1 MSAQNNV
8 VRDIENR
15 DIEILK
21 MNFHRRHFLGS
32 SLLAFSSTLMD
43 ALTTPLWRW
52 RRSLTL
58 QSAPAAN
65 ATSANATSAVQ
76 FVDVGR
82 EAGLNVPNVWGGV
95 DHKRYIIEAKGSGL
109 AFFDYDNDGWL
120 DIYLT
125 NGTRIDEKWAPV
137 KAPTSQLFK
146 NNRDG
151 TFTNVT
157 EKSGL
162 ARTGWQTG
170 VCVGDYDNDGWDD
183 LFCCFWGHN
192 ILFHNNGDGT
202 FGDVTR
208 KAGLYNEQVR
218 WGAGCTFLDYDR
230 DGSLDLFVC
239 NYVKFDLAQAAASAG
254 AASCQWKGIPVMCGP
269 RGLIGDTNLLYHN
282 DGDGTF
288 TDVSEKAGILKP
300 GARFSITAVS
310 YDFDNDGWPDI
321 YVAVDSEPSM
331 LFHNNHDGTFTDIGV
346 IAGCAYSEAGHEQAG
361 MGVAVGDYDCDGW
374 LDIFKTNFTDDTCN
388 LYHNN
393 GDGTFS
399 DVTFPSG
406 IAVNSRYVAWGCGFL
421 DYDNDGW
428 ADLMQINGHVYPEI
442 AGHDVGQTYKNPRI
456 VYRNMGNGQFKD
468 VSAVMGPGIS
478 EHFSSRGAA
487 FGDYDNDG
495 DVDVLVLNMNDLP
508 SLLRNDGGNKQN
520 WIKIKLIGTKC
531 NRTAIGA
538 RVRVVTGDHAQM
550 DEVHSG
556 SSVMSQGDLRL
567 HFGIGKA
574 ETVDVIE
581 VKWPTTGKLE
591 RFPQVKAN
599 QILTIREG
607 SGIVAG
613 PRPATR

>member
-1 MSAQNNV
+1 LV
-8 VRDIENR
+8 
-15 DIEILK
+15 
-21 MNFHRRHFLGS
+21 
-32 SLLAFSSTLMD
+32 
-43 ALTTPLWRW
+43 
-52 RRSLTL
+52 L
-58 QSAPAAN
+58 QSAAAAN
-65 ATSANATSAVQ
+65 APGANATSAVQ
-76 FVDVGR
+76 FVDVAR

-95 DHKRYIIEAKGSGL
+95 DHKRYILEAKGSGL

-125 NGTRIDEKWAPV
+125 NGTRLDEKWAPG
-137 KAPTSQLFK
+137 KSPTSQLFR

-192 ILFHNNGDGT
+192 ILFRNNGDGT
-202 FGDVTR
+202 FSDVTR
-208 KAGLYNEQVR
+208 KAGLYNEPVR

-239 NYVKFDLAQAAASAG
+239 NYVKFDLEQAAASAG

-282 DGDGTF
+282 NGDGSF

-321 YVAVDSEPSM
+321 YVAVDSEPSL

-346 IAGCAYSEAGHEQAG
+346 TAGCAYSEAGHEQAG

-442 AGHDVGQTYKNPRI
+442 AGHEVGQTYKNPRI

-538 RVRVVTGDHAQM
+538 RVRVATGDHVQM

-567 HFGIGKA
+567 HFGLGKA

-613 PRPATR
+613 PRAATK

>member
-1 MSAQNNV
+1 
-8 VRDIENR
+8 
-15 DIEILK
+15 
-21 MNFHRRHFLGS
+21 MNLHRRQFLGS
-32 SLLAFSSTLMD
+32 SLLAFSSTLLD
-43 ALTTPLWRW
+43 ALTTPLRRW
-52 RRSLTL
+52 RRSLVL

-65 ATSANATSAVQ
+65 ASAANATSSVQ
-76 FVDVGR
+76 FVDVAR

-125 NGTRIDEKWAPV
+125 NGTRLDEKWAPG
-137 KAPTSQLFK
+137 KSPTSQLFK

-202 FGDVTR
+202 FSDVTH
-208 KAGLYNEQVR
+208 KAGLYNEPVR

-239 NYVKFDLAQAAASAG
+239 NYVKFDLEQAAASSG

-282 DGDGTF
+282 NGDGTF
-288 TDVSEKAGILKP
+288 TDVSEKSGILKP
-300 GARFSITAVS
+300 GPRFSITAVS

-361 MGVAVGDYDCDGW
+361 MGVAVADYDCDGW

-388 LYHNN
+388 LYRNN

-406 IAVNSRYVAWGCGFL
+406 IAVNSRYVGWGCGFL

-428 ADLMQINGHVYPEI
+428 SDLMQINGHVYPEI

-538 RVRVVTGDHAQM
+538 RVRVITGEHVQM

-567 HFGIGKA
+567 HFGVGKA

-613 PRPATR
+613 PRPTTK

>member
-1 MSAQNNV
+1 
-8 VRDIENR
+8 
-15 DIEILK
+15 
-21 MNFHRRHFLGS
+21 MNLPRRHFLGS
-32 SLLAFSSTLMD
+32 SLLAFSSTLID
-43 ALTTPLWRW
+43 ALTTPLSKW
-52 RRSLTL
+52 RRSLVL
-58 QSAPAAN
+58 QSAAAGN
-65 ATSANATSAVQ
+65 ALGANATSAVQ
-76 FVDVGR
+76 FVDVAR

-125 NGTRIDEKWAPV
+125 NGTRLDEKWAAG
-137 KAPTSQLFK
+137 KSPTSQLFR

-183 LFCCFWGHN
+183 LFCGFWGHN

-202 FGDVTR
+202 FSDVTR
-208 KAGLYNEQVR
+208 KAGLYHEQVR

-239 NYVKFDLAQAAASAG
+239 NYVKFDLEQAAASSR

-282 DGDGTF
+282 NGDGSF

-346 IAGCAYSEAGHEQAG
+346 TAGCAYSEAGHEQAG

-406 IAVNSRYVAWGCGFL
+406 IAVNSRFVAWGCGFL

-538 RVRVVTGDHAQM
+538 RVRVVIGDHVQM

-567 HFGIGKA
+567 HFGMGKA

-613 PRPATR
+613 PRAATK

>member
-1 MSAQNNV
+1 
-8 VRDIENR
+8 
-15 DIEILK
+15 
-21 MNFHRRHFLGS
+21 MNLHRRQFLGS
-32 SLLAFSSTLMD
+32 SLLAFSSTLLD
-43 ALTTPLWRW
+43 ALTTPLRRW
-52 RRSLTL
+52 RRSLVL

-65 ATSANATSAVQ
+65 ASAANATSSVQ
-76 FVDVGR
+76 FVDVAR

-125 NGTRIDEKWAPV
+125 NGTRLDEKWAPG
-137 KAPTSQLFK
+137 KSPTSQLFK

-202 FGDVTR
+202 FSDVTH
-208 KAGLYNEQVR
+208 KAGLYNEPVR

-239 NYVKFDLAQAAASAG
+239 NYVKFDLEQAAASSG

-282 DGDGTF
+282 NGDGTF
-288 TDVSEKAGILKP
+288 TDVSEKSGILKP
-300 GARFSITAVS
+300 GPRFSITAVS

-361 MGVAVGDYDCDGW
+361 MGVAVADYDCDGW

-388 LYHNN
+388 LYRNN

-406 IAVNSRYVAWGCGFL
+406 IAVNSRYVGWGCGFL

-428 ADLMQINGHVYPEI
+428 PDLMQINGHVYPEI

-538 RVRVVTGDHAQM
+538 RVRVITGEHVQM

-567 HFGIGKA
+567 HFGVGKA

-613 PRPATR
+613 PRPTMK

>member
-1 MSAQNNV
+1 MV
-8 VRDIENR
+8 
-15 DIEILK
+15 
-21 MNFHRRHFLGS
+21 
-32 SLLAFSSTLMD
+32 
-43 ALTTPLWRW
+43 
-52 RRSLTL
+52 L
-58 QSAPAAN
+58 QSAAAAN
-65 ATSANATSAVQ
+65 APGANATSAVQ
-76 FVDVGR
+76 FVDVAR

-95 DHKRYIIEAKGSGL
+95 DHKRYILEAKGSGL

-125 NGTRIDEKWAPV
+125 NGTRLDEKWAPG
-137 KAPTSQLFK
+137 KSPTSQLFR

-202 FGDVTR
+202 FSDVTR
-208 KAGLYNEQVR
+208 KAGLYNEPVR

-239 NYVKFDLAQAAASAG
+239 NYVKFDLEQAAASAG

-282 DGDGTF
+282 NGDGSF

-321 YVAVDSEPSM
+321 YVAVDSEPSL

-346 IAGCAYSEAGHEQAG
+346 TAGCAYSEAGHEQAG

-442 AGHDVGQTYKNPRI
+442 AGHEVGQTYKNPRI
-456 VYRNMGNGQFKD
+456 VYRNLGNGQFKD

-538 RVRVVTGDHAQM
+538 RVRVVTGDHVQM

-567 HFGIGKA
+567 HFGLGKA

-607 SGIVAG
+607 IGIVAG
-613 PRPATR
+613 PRAATK

>member
-1 MSAQNNV
+1 
-8 VRDIENR
+8 
-15 DIEILK
+15 
-21 MNFHRRHFLGS
+21 
-32 SLLAFSSTLMD
+32 
-43 ALTTPLWRW
+43 
-52 RRSLTL
+52 
-58 QSAPAAN
+58 
-65 ATSANATSAVQ
+65 
-76 FVDVGR
+76 
-82 EAGLNVPNVWGGV
+82 
-95 DHKRYIIEAKGSGL
+95 L
-109 AFFDYDNDGWL
+109 AFFDYDNAGWL

-125 NGTRIDEKWAPV
+125 NGTRLDEKWPPG
-137 KAPTSQLFK
+137 KSPTSQLFK

-202 FGDVTR
+202 FSDVTR
-208 KAGLYNEQVR
+208 KAGLYSEQVR

-239 NYVKFDLAQAAASAG
+239 NYVKFDLAQAASSAG

-282 DGDGTF
+282 NGDGTF
-288 TDVSEKAGILKP
+288 TDVSEKSGILKP
-300 GARFSITAVS
+300 GPRFSITAVS

-331 LFHNNHDGTFTDIGV
+331 LLHNNHDGTFTDIGV

-361 MGVAVGDYDCDGW
+361 MGVAVADYDCDGW

-406 IAVNSRYVAWGCGFL
+406 IAVNSRYVGWGCSFL

-428 ADLMQINGHVYPEI
+428 PDLMQINGHVYPEI

-538 RVRVVTGDHAQM
+538 RVRVMTGEHVQM

-574 ETVDVIE
+574 EKVDLIE

-591 RFPQVKAN
+591 RFPQVNAN

-613 PRPATR
+613 LRPTTK

>member
-1 MSAQNNV
+1 
-8 VRDIENR
+8 
-15 DIEILK
+15 
-21 MNFHRRHFLGS
+21 MNLPRRRFLGS
-32 SLLAFSSTLMD
+32 SALVLGSTLLD
-43 ALTTPLWRW
+43 ALTTPLWKWKRPVV
-52 RRSLTL
+52 LDT
-58 QSAPAAN
+58 ATPNPA
-65 ATSANATSAVQ
+65 SSSSVQ
-76 FVDVGR
+76 FVDVGH
-82 EAGLNVPNVWGGV
+82 EAGLNLPNIWGAA
-95 DHKRYIIEAKGSGL
+95 DRKRYIIEAKGSGL

-125 NGTRIDEKWAPV
+125 NGSRFGEKWPAGKV
-137 KAPTSQLFK
+137 PTSQLFK

-157 EKSGL
+157 DKSGL
-162 ARTGWQTG
+162 ARSGWQTG
-170 VCVGDYDNDGWDD
+170 VCAGDYDNDGWDD

-192 ILFHNNGDGT
+192 VLFHNNGDGT
-202 FGDVTR
+202 FTDVTR
-208 KAGLYNEQVR
+208 KAGVYDEQVR

-230 DGSLDLFVC
+230 DGHLDLFVC
-239 NYVKFDLAQAAASAG
+239 NYIKLDPAQTPGPGDPAI
-254 AASCQWKGIPVMCGP
+254 CQWKGIPVMCGP
-269 RGLIGDTNLLYHN
+269 RGFPGDTNVLFHN
-282 DGDGTF
+282 NGDGTF
-288 TDVSEKAGILKP
+288 TDVSQKAGIFKP
-300 GARFSITAVS
+300 GPRYSITAVS

-321 YVAVDSEPSM
+321 YVAVDSEASI
-331 LFHNNHDGTFTDIGV
+331 LFRNNHDGTFTDIAV
-346 IAGCAYSEAGHEQAG
+346 MAGCAYSENGHEQAG
-361 MGVAVGDYDCDGW
+361 MGVGVGDYDCDGW
-374 LDIFKTNFTDDTCN
+374 FDIFKTNFADDTCN

-399 DVTFPSG
+399 DVTFSSG
-406 IAVNSRYVAWGCGFL
+406 IGINNSYVAWGCGFL

-442 AGHDVGQTYKNPRI
+442 EGHDIGQTYKNPRL
-456 VYRNMGNGQFKD
+456 VYRNLGNGQFKD
-468 VSAVMGPGIS
+468 VSSSMGPGVT

-508 SLLRNDGGNKQN
+508 SLLRNDGGNQQN
-520 WIKIKLIGTKC
+520 WIKIKLIGTQC

-538 RVRVVTGDHAQM
+538 RVRVVTGKHAQM

-574 ETVDVIE
+574 QIIDVIE
-581 VKWPTTGKLE
+581 VKWPTTQKIE

-607 SGIVAG
+607 SGIVK
-613 PRPATR
+613 T